1 MSFLS
6 TLKAKYFTTAEASGS
21 AFVKVAEADV
31 KAEIAKG
38 RILAL
43 DAVAKVKT
51 AVADELD
58 KEVTRVH
65 AAQNAVHARF
75 DSILEKL

>member
-1 MSFLS
+1 MSILS
-6 TLKAKYFTTAEASGS
+6 YLKAKFTSIEASGS
-21 AFVKVAEADV
+21 AFAKVASADV

-38 RILAL
+38 RIIAL

-51 AVADELD
+51 EVANELD
-58 KEVTRVH
+58 KEVVRVH
-65 AAQNAVHARF
+65 AAQTEIHERF

>member
-1 MSFLS
+1 MSILS
-6 TLKAKYFTTAEASGS
+6 KLKAKFTSVEASGS
-21 AFVKVAEADV
+21 AFLKVAETDA

-38 RILAL
+38 RIIAL

-65 AAQNAVHARF
+65 AAQNEIKSRF

>member
-6 TLKAKYFTTAEASGS
+6 KLKAKITGVEASGS
-21 AFVKVAEADV
+21 AFAKVAQADV

-38 RILAL
+38 RIIAL
-43 DAVAKVKT
+43 DAVTKVKT

-58 KEVTRVH
+58 KEVARVH
-65 AAQNAVHARF
+65 AAQNEIHERF